1 MAGLSVVGFL
11 WNTSYNLIATTRKLA
26 KTKIREERFQK
37 EKEIILN
44 RARIRDPV
52 YGCVGL
58 ISFIQH
64 QNKWLQQDT
73 DILKEQLG
81 SYVSPQAMLSTLQQP
96 QQTQFMP
103 QTQQPQFM
111 LQSQTQQT
119 SFMPLSHEQFPTMM
133 GHVFNRQQ

>member
-1 MAGLSVVGFL
+1 MP
-11 WNTSYNLIATTRKLA
+11 
-26 KTKIREERFQK
+26 E
-37 EKEIILN
+37 
-44 RARIRDPV
+44 ARIRDPV
-52 YGCVGL
+52 L
-58 ISFIQH
+58 R
-64 QNKWLQQDT
+64 NKWLQQDT

-119 SFMPLSHEQFPTMM
+119 SLCRYRMSSFQ
-133 GHVFNRQQ
+133 R

>member
-1 MAGLSVVGFL
+1 MP
-11 WNTSYNLIATTRKLA
+11 
-26 KTKIREERFQK
+26 E
-37 EKEIILN
+37 
-44 RARIRDPV
+44 ARIRDPV

-119 SFMPLSHEQFPTMM
+119 SFMPLSHEQFPTMI
-133 GHVFNRQQ
+133 GHQNLFEAQDIEAANRDWQRNEIFREYAERGVAVAASSKPTSG